1 MACRHTELVNISVS
15 CYFRSECAIVSA
27 ISASLICIAYY
38 GKLQSEEDQKSQD
51 FKTGINATEKSRPLH
66 IFIHMKDLD
75 NHIEHKV
82 IQLNDE
88 QYCIV
93 LTPKKKHETENTQ
106 CLVEFPKIV
115 AEA

>member
-15 CYFRSECAIVSA
+15 CYWSECAIVSA

-38 GKLQSEEDQKSQD
+38 KKLQSEEDKKSQD
-51 FKTGINATEKSRPLH
+51 CKTGINATEKSRPLH
-66 IFIHMKDLD
+66 IFIHMKELD